1 MRNDPGLPRGK
12 MVDITSSVNPEASQQ
27 AFSRQLRRFQELY
40 RNEVLV
46 PLGSTLAS
54 PKAVLTFAEELM
66 LCPTEDAVIIRLQRD
81 REAARGVYVIAGDV
95 ACSLCRACSNFNP
108 VRPKRN
114 TILPARRSSVRARTI
129 GNREARR
136 FLDVTVSAWFIH
148 EQYSLFVNSLQL
160 HCTTEHAGFV
170 LGFRFG

>member
-1 MRNDPGLPRGK
+1 

-95 ACSLCRACSNFNP
+95 ASAACVGRA
-108 VRPKRN
+108 R
-114 TILPARRSSVRARTI
+114 ILIPFGPNETPFCLLAAVVCVRA
-129 GNREARR
+129 
-136 FLDVTVSAWFIH
+136 
-148 EQYSLFVNSLQL
+148 QL
-160 HCTTEHAGFV
+160 AIEKHGDSWM
-170 LGFRFG
+170 